1 MPSCVSIKASRGKA
15 RPVQEM
21 RAIHKLLWI
30 GAVTLSL
37 AGLVGA
43 TLAWWFANGANL
55 QFRDLVIPEGFR
67 ELVVDTSLTR
77 VDSVVGLQVPGRH
90 GGDRSKRSTSEFCS
104 ALFRM
109 PESPAVGNPKSPVQI
124 ASFFDYRCPYCRT
137 LSETLS
143 QVQRPDVHIVYKEW
157 PVLGESSLLAARAAL
172 AAAKQGQ
179 YASFHK
185 RLMNSRFVP
194 TAALVEDFAIELGL
208 SPAQL
213 RVDMKAVEI
222 ELEIQRNLALASDL
236 GFVGTPVLVVGR
248 TIVPGPIT
256 RTRLE
261 DLIKLEASS
270 KSQAAC

>member
-1 MPSCVSIKASRGKA
+1 
-15 RPVQEM
+15 M
-21 RAIHKLLWI
+21 RAIHKLLCI
-30 GAVTLSL
+30 GAVTVSL

-43 TLAWWFANGANL
+43 TLAWWFANGGNL
-55 QFRDLVIPEGFR
+55 QFRDLAIAEGFR
-67 ELVVDTSLTR
+67 ELVGETSLTR
-77 VDSVVGLQVPGRH
+77 VDLVVGLQVPGRH
-90 GGDRSKRSTSEFCS
+90 RSDRSKRSTSELCS

-109 PESPAVGNPKSPVQI
+109 PELPAVGNSESPVQI

-143 QVQRPDVHIVYKEW
+143 QIQRADVRIVYKEW
-157 PVLGESSLLAARAAL
+157 PILGESSLLAARAAL

-179 YASFHK
+179 YPSFHK
-185 RLMNSRFVP
+185 RLMNSRFIP
-194 TAALVEDFAIELGL
+194 TTALVENFAIELGL
-208 SPAQL
+208 SQAQL
-213 RVDMKAVEI
+213 RVDMKGVEI

-236 GFVGTPVLVVGR
+236 GFVGTPVVVVGR

-270 KSQAAC
+270 KWQTVC